1 MKHSS
6 NTSNTIN
13 LADLAWVVLA
23 IRTAA
28 SDTDEVTNSLIAA
41 RLASLLPNQTLGQ
54 IEPHLSQLQ
63 QLGIL
68 ETKHEYWQLNSDFL
82 QQLTTTINC
91 GCGYQAQW
99 ALTKSLLEH
108 WLGQ

>member
-1 MKHSS
+1 M
-6 NTSNTIN
+6 NQPVNATNNIN
-13 LADLAWVVLA
+13 HADLAWLVLA

-28 SDTDEVTNSLIAA
+28 SDTDDVTTSLIAA
-41 RLASLLPNQTLGQ
+41 RLTSLLPHQTFGQ
-54 IEPHLSQLQ
+54 LEPYLSQLQ

-68 ETKHEYWQLNSDFL
+68 ETHHKYWQLNSDFL